1 MSAFQGWMTSIRKQ
15 IIDHIRPGRDEQ
27 ELLAVL
33 GRAEAVQSDA
43 QRSML
48 EQLIHFHDTRVRE
61 VMVPRSAIHA
71 VEAQDSLTEIE
82 QVMLTHGI
90 SRLPVMDGDIDH
102 VLGVVHVQDI
112 VKARI
117 SGETPALATL
127 LRPCLRVL
135 ELEQVS
141 GLLSEMREHSCRIA
155 IVLDEYGGTAGL
167 ISLADLLVEIIGEI
181 GEDGEEEESELDTLA
196 DGSYMVLARMHIEEL
211 AEELGMQL
219 PLGDYDTVGG
229 WLTAHLGRI
238 PQVGEQVTVQ
248 GLQIHI
254 IEADPRRISKVRIQ
268 HLTKTSSNHIKSE
281 SSGSD
286 LSDSN
291 QSSPDHPKPDQIK
304 SAPQQSDQDTK
315 A

>member
-1 MSAFQGWMTSIRKQ
+1 MSAFQGWMQNIRKQ

-48 EQLIHFHDTRVRE
+48 EQLIEFHDTRVRE

-71 VEAQDSLTEIE
+71 VEAQDSLAEIE

-102 VLGVVHVQDI
+102 VLGVVHVQDV

-181 GEDGEEEESELDTLA
+181 GEDGEEEESELETLA

-211 AEELGMQL
+211 AEALGVQL
-219 PLGDYDTVGG
+219 PQGDYDTVGG

-238 PQVGEQVTVQ
+238 PKVGEQLTVR
-248 GLQIHI
+248 GLQINI
-254 IEADPRRISKVRIQ
+254 IEADPRRISKLRIQ
-268 HLTKTSSNHIKSE
+268 HLTKGSSKHLKPE
-281 SSGSD
+281 SSGSN
-286 LSDSN
+286 LS
-291 QSSPDHPKPDQIK
+291 KPDQVK
-304 SAPQQSDQDTK
+304 ATPQQSDHDRK

>member
-1 MSAFQGWMTSIRKQ
+1 MSAFQGWMKSIRKQ
-15 IIDHIRPGRDEQ
+15 IIEHIRPGRDAQ
-27 ELLAVL
+27 ELLAIL

-48 EQLIHFHDTRVRE
+48 EQLINFHDTRVRE
-61 VMVPRSAIHA
+61 VMVPRSAIYA
-71 VEAQDSLTEIE
+71 VEAQDSLAEIE

-117 SGETPALATL
+117 GGETPDLATL

-135 ELEQVS
+135 ELQQVA

-167 ISLADLLVEIIGEI
+167 ITLADLIVEIIGEI
-181 GEDGEEEESELDTLA
+181 GEDGEEEESELDSLA
-196 DGSYMVLARMHIEEL
+196 DGSYMVQARMHIEEL
-211 AEELGMQL
+211 AEGLGLQL
-219 PLGDYDTVGG
+219 PQGDYDTVGG
-229 WLTAHLGRI
+229 WLTSHLGRI
-238 PQVGEQVTVQ
+238 PQEGEQVTVQ
-248 GLQIHI
+248 GLQVHI

-268 HLTKTSSNHIKSE
+268 HLMNQSRSSQVK
-281 SSGSD
+281 
-286 LSDSN
+286 SDS
-291 QSSPDHPKPDQIK
+291 SSSAHCKPDRATPEQIK
-304 SAPQQSDQDTK
+304 SAPNQSDHDTK

>member
-1 MSAFQGWMTSIRKQ
+1 MSAFQSWMKSIRKQ
-15 IIDHIRPGRDEQ
+15 MIDHIRPGRDEQ

-48 EQLIHFHDTRVRE
+48 EQLIEFHDTRVRE
-61 VMVPRSAIHA
+61 VMIPRSAIHA
-71 VEAQDSLTEIE
+71 VEAKDSLAEIE

-117 SGETPALATL
+117 SGETPALAAL
-127 LRPCLRVL
+127 LHPCLRVL

-167 ISLADLLVEIIGEI
+167 ITLADLVVEIIGDI
-181 GEDGEEEESELDTLA
+181 GEDGEEEESELETLA
-196 DGSYMVLARMHIEEL
+196 DGSYMALARMHIEEL
-211 AEELGMQL
+211 AEGLDVELPQ
-219 PLGDYDTVGG
+219 GDYDTVGG

-238 PQVGEQVTVQ
+238 PKIGEQVKVQ
-248 GLQIHI
+248 GFQIHI

-268 HLTKTSSNHIKSE
+268 RLTNQARSNKLIS
-281 SSGSD
+281 
-286 LSDSN
+286 
-291 QSSPDHPKPDQIK
+291 DQIK
-304 SAPQQSDQDTK
+304 SDSQQSDHDTK
-315 A
+315 ASL